1 MNWWDDLVR
10 KRYICANQMNSL
22 FFQFLVF
29 FLVHLSH
36 FVCKQTGVKPSSAYI
51 IHAQWLNE
59 GFASWA
65 ENWASDC
72 IFPAMKMWDQFTT
85 GHLSAALRLD
95 ALRSSHPIQVPI
107 HHAEEVE
114 EVFDAISYCK
124 GGSVVRM
131 IRAVI
136 GMKAF
141 QSGLG
146 KYMKRHAYGNTETFD
161 LWSAWEETSDMPI
174 QEMMASW
181 TEQMGFPL
189 VRVVGETWKDNEV
202 TFELDQTWFLADG
215 SDLTDEESK
224 KMWTIPIMTCTED
237 GTQDDMTFM
246 REKTATITI
255 PLSSKD
261 GWVKLN
267 AGQEVPMR
275 VLPTPTMVDRLGE
288 GIRNKKLPPCD
299 RAGLLTDAYALVKAG
314 HMQPETL
321 IRLLSNYLEED
332 EYIVWQGI
340 GDVLS
345 GLDTITSDDEEM
357 NANFKAF
364 ARTLV
369 INIARKVGWESKKTD
384 GHLSVLLR
392 SIMIGLLGSFCYDDE
407 DVSSEAKRRF
417 EAFQADHNDVQSLP
431 SDMRSSVFKIILKNG
446 GESEYESVLAY
457 FGEATDNAERKH
469 VLASLGHAPETKLK
483 ERTMEWTTSGA
494 VKLQDFFY
502 AMGSVGRSNKEGREI
517 SWTFYKSNF
526 EKLNGMIGKG
536 SPSLMDACIVS
547 CAGAFCS
554 KEKADEI
561 EAFFTE
567 NPLPKSA
574 RKISQLV
581 ESMRTNA
588 AFLDMLQRSEL
599 SNASFWKSL

>member
-1 MNWWDDLVR
+1 M
-10 KRYICANQMNSL
+10 
-22 FFQFLVF
+22 
-29 FLVHLSH
+29 
-36 FVCKQTGVKPSSAYI
+36 
-51 IHAQWLNE
+51 QWLNE

-65 ENWASDC
+65 ENWASDT
-72 IFPAMKMWDQFTT
+72 IYPSMKMWDQFTT

-161 LWSAWEETSDMPI
+161 LWKAWEETSDMPI

-202 TFELDQTWFLADG
+202 TLQLDQMWFLADG
-215 SDLTDEESK
+215 SELTEEENNK
-224 KMWTIPIMTCTED
+224 IWTIPIMTCTEE

-288 GIRNKKLPPCD
+288 GIRNKKLSPCD

-369 INIARKVGWESKKTD
+369 INLAKKVGWESKKTD

-417 EAFQADHNDVQSLP
+417 VAFQADHNDVQSLP

-457 FGEATDNAERKH
+457 FSEATDNAERKH
-469 VLASLGHAPETKLK
+469 VLASLGHAPDKKLK

-517 SWTFYKSNF
+517 SWAFYKSNF

-561 EAFFTE
+561 EAFFKE

-574 RKISQLV
+574 RKISQLI

-588 AFLDMLQRSEL
+588 AFLDMLQKSEL

>member
-1 MNWWDDLVR
+1 MR
-10 KRYICANQMNSL
+10 L
-22 FFQFLVF
+22 FTRSPNIH
-29 FLVHLSH
+29 VH
-36 FVCKQTGVKPSSAYI
+36 I
-51 IHAQWLNE
+51 QWLNE

-65 ENWASDC
+65 ENYASNL
-72 IFPAMKMWDQFTT
+72 IFPSMKMWDQFTT

-161 LWSAWEETSDMPI
+161 LWKAWEETSDMPI

-189 VRVVGETWKDNEV
+189 VRVIGETWKDNEV
-202 TFELDQTWFLADG
+202 TLELDQMWFLADG
-215 SDLTDEESK
+215 SELTEEESNK
-224 KMWTIPIMTCTED
+224 IWTIPIMTCTEE

-288 GIRNKKLPPCD
+288 GIRNKKLSPCD

-369 INIARKVGWESKKTD
+369 INLARKVGWESKKTD

-392 SIMIGLLGSFCYDDE
+392 SIMIGLLGSFCHDDE

-446 GESEYESVLAY
+446 EESEYESVLAY
-457 FGEATDNAERKH
+457 FSEATDNAERKH
-469 VLASLGHAPETKLK
+469 VLASIGHAPDKKLK

-517 SWTFYKSNF
+517 SWAFYKSNF
-526 EKLNGMIGKG
+526 EKLNDMIGKG

-561 EAFFTE
+561 EGFFKE

-574 RKISQLV
+574 RKISQLI

-588 AFLDMLQRSEL
+588 AFLHMLQKSEL
-599 SNASFWKSL
+599 SNPSFWKSL

>member
-1 MNWWDDLVR
+1 
-10 KRYICANQMNSL
+10 
-22 FFQFLVF
+22 
-29 FLVHLSH
+29 
-36 FVCKQTGVKPSSAYI
+36 
-51 IHAQWLNE
+51 
-59 GFASWA
+59 
-65 ENWASDC
+65 
-72 IFPAMKMWDQFTT
+72 MKMWDQFTT

-161 LWSAWEETSDMPI
+161 LWKAWEETSDMPI

-189 VRVVGETWKDNEV
+189 VRVIGETWKDNEV
-202 TFELDQTWFLADG
+202 TLELDQMWFLADG
-215 SDLTDEESK
+215 SELTEEESNK
-224 KMWTIPIMTCTED
+224 IWTIPIMTCTEE

-275 VLPTPTMVDRLGE
+275 VLPTPAMVDRLGE
-288 GIRNKKLPPCD
+288 GIRNKKLSPCD

-369 INIARKVGWESKKTD
+369 INLARKVGWESKKTD

-392 SIMIGLLGSFCYDDE
+392 SIIIGLLGSFCHDDE

-446 GESEYESVLAY
+446 EESEYESVLAY
-457 FGEATDNAERKH
+457 FSEATDNAERKH
-469 VLASLGHAPETKLK
+469 VLNSLGHAPDKKLK

-517 SWTFYKSNF
+517 SWAFYKSNF
-526 EKLNGMIGKG
+526 EKLNDMIGKG

-561 EAFFTE
+561 EGFFKE

-574 RKISQLV
+574 RKISQLI

-588 AFLDMLQRSEL
+588 AFLHMLQKSEL
-599 SNASFWKSL
+599 SNPSFWKSL

>member
-1 MNWWDDLVR
+1 M
-10 KRYICANQMNSL
+10 
-22 FFQFLVF
+22 
-29 FLVHLSH
+29 
-36 FVCKQTGVKPSSAYI
+36 
-51 IHAQWLNE
+51 HAQWLNE

-65 ENWASDC
+65 ENYASDQ
-72 IFPAMKMWDQFTT
+72 IFPSMKMWDQFTT

-161 LWSAWEETSDMPI
+161 LWKAWEETSDMPI

-202 TFELDQTWFLADG
+202 TLELDQMWFLADG
-215 SDLTDEESK
+215 SELTEEESNK
-224 KMWTIPIMTCTED
+224 IWTIPIMTCTEE

-288 GIRNKKLPPCD
+288 GIRHKKLSPCD

-369 INIARKVGWESKKTD
+369 INLAKKVGWESKKTD

-392 SIMIGLLGSFCYDDE
+392 SIMIGLLGYFCYDDE

-431 SDMRSSVFKIILKNG
+431 SDMRSSVFKIVLKNG
-446 GESEYESVLAY
+446 GESEYESILAY
-457 FGEATDNAERKH
+457 FSEATDNAERKH
-469 VLASLGHAPETKLK
+469 VLASLGHAPDKKLK
-483 ERTMEWTTSGA
+483 ERTLEWTTSGA

-517 SWTFYKSNF
+517 SWAFYKSNF

-561 EAFFTE
+561 EAFFKE
-567 NPLPKSA
+567 NSLPKSA
-574 RKISQLV
+574 RKISQLI

-588 AFLDMLQRSEL
+588 AFLDMLQKSEL

>member
-1 MNWWDDLVR
+1 
-10 KRYICANQMNSL
+10 
-22 FFQFLVF
+22 
-29 FLVHLSH
+29 
-36 FVCKQTGVKPSSAYI
+36 
-51 IHAQWLNE
+51 
-59 GFASWA
+59 
-65 ENWASDC
+65 
-72 IFPAMKMWDQFTT
+72 MKMWDQFTT

-161 LWSAWEETSDMPI
+161 LWKAWEETSDMPI

-189 VRVVGETWKDNEV
+189 VRVVGETWKNNEV
-202 TFELDQTWFLADG
+202 TLELDQLWFLAGG
-215 SDLTDEESK
+215 SELYEEENK
-224 KMWTIPIMTCTED
+224 KIWTIPILTCTED

-246 REKTATITI
+246 REKTASITI

-275 VLPTPTMVDRLGE
+275 ILPTPTMVDRLGE

-321 IRLLSNYLEED
+321 IRLLSNYSEEE

-345 GLDTITSDDEEM
+345 GLDTITSDDEAM
-357 NANFKAF
+357 NANFTAF

-369 INIARKVGWESKKTD
+369 INLAKKVGWESKKTD
-384 GHLSVLLR
+384 GHLSILLR

-417 EAFQADHNDVQSLP
+417 EAFQADHDDVLSLP
-431 SDMRSSVFKIILKNG
+431 SDMRSSVFKILLKNG
-446 GESEYESVLAY
+446 GEKEYESVLAY

-469 VLASLGHAPETKLK
+469 VLASLGHAPDKKLK
-483 ERTMEWTTSGA
+483 ERTLEWTTSGA

-517 SWTFYKSNF
+517 SWAFYKTNF
-526 EKLNGMIGKG
+526 ERLSGMVGKG
-536 SPSLMDACIVS
+536 SPSLMDACVVS

-561 EAFFTE
+561 EAFFKE

-574 RKISQLV
+574 RKISQLI

-588 AFLDMLQRSEL
+588 AFLEMLQKSEL
-599 SNASFWKSL
+599 GNASFWESL